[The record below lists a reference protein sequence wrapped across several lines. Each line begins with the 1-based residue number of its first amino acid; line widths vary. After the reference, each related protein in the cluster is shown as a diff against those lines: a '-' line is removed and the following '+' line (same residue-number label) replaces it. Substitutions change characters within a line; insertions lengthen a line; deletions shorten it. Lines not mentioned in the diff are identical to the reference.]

1 MLFWELFSGNESVNH
16 LKQTEFSFILMN
28 RFTEM
33 NLTPERLI
41 YYRSLFDCKFAYL
54 ICVNQK
60 LIYHPKKT
68 YETKLLL

>member
-1 MLFWELFSGNESVNH
+1 MLFWEFFSGNESVNH
-16 LKQTEFSFILMN
+16 LKQTEFSFIL
-28 RFTEM
+28 M